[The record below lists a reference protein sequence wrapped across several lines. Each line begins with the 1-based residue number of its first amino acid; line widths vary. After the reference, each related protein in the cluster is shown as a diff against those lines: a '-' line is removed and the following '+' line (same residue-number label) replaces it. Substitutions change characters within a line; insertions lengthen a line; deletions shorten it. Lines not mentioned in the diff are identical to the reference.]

1 MTWST
6 PTGLKNSNASVPPT
20 EVINPTVFHYN
31 ITEKLSFGGMGVVDK
46 EAYLC

>member
-6 PTGLKNSNASVPPT
+6 PTGLKNSNASFPPT
-20 EVINPTVFHYN
+20 EVINQTVVHYN